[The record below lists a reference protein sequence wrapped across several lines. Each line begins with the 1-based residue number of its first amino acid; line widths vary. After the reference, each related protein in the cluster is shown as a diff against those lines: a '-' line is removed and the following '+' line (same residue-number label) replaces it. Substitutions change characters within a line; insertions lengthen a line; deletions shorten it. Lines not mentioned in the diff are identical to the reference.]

1 MQRGKASVQHYES
14 GGHEL
19 LKALDRRTHEAV
31 SHMKREQTTKF
42 TGTNNNNEAASER
55 EGEMAGHIVDQLRR
69 AYDELLHEPLPDHLR
84 QLLANLSEGEDK
96 S

>member
-14 GGHEL
+14 DRHHM
-19 LKALDRRTHEAV
+19 LKALDGGTGRTIP
-31 SHMKREQTTKF
+31 MKKPQP
-42 TGTNNNNEAASER
+42 TGNGVHRQVA

-69 AYDELLHEPLPDHLR
+69 AYDELLHEPVPDHLR
-84 QLLANLSEGEDK
+84 QLLAKLSDAEEK

>member
-14 GGHEL
+14 SGREMLRMLDGGTG
-19 LKALDRRTHEAV
+19 RTI
-31 SHMKREQTTKF
+31 STT
-42 TGTNNNNEAASER
+42 TPGNGSEGKR

-69 AYDELLHEPLPDHLR
+69 AYDELLHEPVPDHLR
-84 QLLANLSEGEDK
+84 ELLEKLSDAEDQ

>member
-14 GGHEL
+14 GGRDMLRMLDGGTGRTIFTTTQTANGSEG
-19 LKALDRRTHEAV
+19 KA
-31 SHMKREQTTKF
+31 
-42 TGTNNNNEAASER
+42 

-69 AYDELLHEPLPDHLR
+69 AYDELLHEPVPDHLR
-84 QLLANLSEGEDK
+84 ELLEKLSDAEDQ